1 MEAGKIT
8 IQRGDKIAGLEL
20 MQESIS
26 LYETIHALFHKDVAR
41 AYNAYSVAVIQLYR
55 TALAERNPEDGPLK
69 DGEQVEFADQLQL
82 ALRFQR
88 QGVIVAERTL
98 GLDHPDTLSYYQNLA
113 MLEHLGEDLEQALKM
128 FRHVLELWDVVY
140 GEDHPD
146 QLVLLVNTASLLPF
160 SRAMQLLTFS
170 LLFLHL
176 RRTLVNCFLASRSV
190 RAFLCSR

>member
-8 IQRGDKIAGLEL
+8 IQRGDKLAGLEL

-41 AYNAYSVAVIQLYR
+41 AYNAYSVTVIQLYR
-55 TALAERNPEDGPLK
+55 AALGERASNEEVAPKE
-69 DGEQVEFADQLQL
+69 GEPIVPEFAEQLAL

-113 MLEHLGEDLEQALKM
+113 MLEHLGEDVDMALKM

-146 QLVLLVNTASLLPF
+146 QLVLLVSSASSSNLPF
-160 SRAMQLLTFS
+160 AP
-170 LLFLHL
+170 
-176 RRTLVNCFLASRSV
+176 ASS
-190 RAFLCSR
+190 